1 MDNSFNN
8 KKMPNTKAASAHCA
22 AACAGEASES
32 SEGREKRRGESGVQ
46 SLRRASS
53 GCGMEGRRRMGADA
67 TGERRKPRHK
77 AAAAC
82 LGLDGR
88 LTRGGGRDL

>member
-1 MDNSFNN
+1 
-8 KKMPNTKAASAHCA
+8 
-22 AACAGEASES
+22 
-32 SEGREKRRGESGVQ
+32 
-46 SLRRASS
+46 
-53 GCGMEGRRRMGADA
+53 MEGRRRMGADA